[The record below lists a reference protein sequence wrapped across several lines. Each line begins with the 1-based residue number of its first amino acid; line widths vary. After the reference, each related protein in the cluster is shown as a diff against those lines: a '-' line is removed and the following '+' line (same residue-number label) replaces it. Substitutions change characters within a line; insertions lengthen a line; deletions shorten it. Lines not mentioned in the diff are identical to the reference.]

1 MFAYTHDYVLCL
13 QLSIK
18 ISISWDSKCIM
29 IFFFLAVLKKHN
41 KSIWF
46 LKSTESKY
54 GSLNSSEFH
63 AVERVEESPAISY
76 SDTFIIW
83 NYFCMQT
90 NYPCNVTVSQCIV
103 YMEDW
108 FALLFLG
115 LYDLLRVDEVLCVHC
130 GP

>member
-1 MFAYTHDYVLCL
+1 MHDYVLCL

-63 AVERVEESPAISY
+63 PVERVEESPAISY

>member
-1 MFAYTHDYVLCL
+1 MHDYVLCL

-29 IFFFLAVLKKHN
+29 IFFFFLAVLKKHN

-63 AVERVEESPAISY
+63 PVERVEESPAISY